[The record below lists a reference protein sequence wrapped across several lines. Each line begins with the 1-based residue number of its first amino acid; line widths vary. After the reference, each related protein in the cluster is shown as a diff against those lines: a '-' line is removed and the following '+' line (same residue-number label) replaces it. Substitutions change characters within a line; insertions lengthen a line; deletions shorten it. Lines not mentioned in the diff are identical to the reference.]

1 MIEKIINT
9 IELHFL
15 KIYFTYESIVK
26 IMKKNMRY
34 SSVILSYYL
43 IVISD
48 INSFT
53 YNLFTNSIDFYLH
66 FFPWQLLPS

>member
-26 IMKKNMRY
+26 IMKKNKHY
-34 SSVILSYYL
+34 SLVILSYYL

-53 YNLFTNSIDFYLH
+53 YN
-66 FFPWQLLPS
+66 